1 MRRILLILFVALS
14 VVLLGQQVF
23 DYVNIIE
30 EAEGLEKYE
39 NDLFSVAFDYFLG
52 EETGVTLL
60 DNNEMF
66 QLGFLVFTR
75 KSTEVKSITI
85 ERLSV
90 VSSTSFSTGIIYKIT
105 PDETKALND
114 INEPVAF
121 DDSGK
126 LVFLILNDVNPGKEY
141 YLNTMIDANEINWH
155 IDITKAK
162 AVNEK
167 INQNTTEYIDILKK
181 GLENKI
187 SNLENQL
194 SITEMQVNSLK
205 ANDSDFENIDATHKI
220 LIDQLEENI
229 QALNIQFKKLN
240 TLFLDSQLGLGEF
253 RGTSE
258 AKFQSYET
266 RLNELNQKVVEFASV
281 GDTAEATISELEDEF
296 DVLKAEIPTF
306 KSDISSLNGEL
317 NGIIDQLNEFNK
329 KWESSAKLT
338 ENIEM
343 TNQASF
349 TNMNERIGNLYSVLE
364 DLQKTL
370 DEDTTVDP
378 EVSSAVEELKTQVSD
393 LLKQYKALTEVVI
406 TLTMD
411 INGLKTSG
419 DTSDEE
425 LKIYIDDLNMKIDGA
440 LSSINVLRN
449 ASAIESA
456 TPAASVAELETRMF
470 DLQEEI
476 SKLENLSA
484 VFAISSAPEFIA
496 AFKDMGA
503 TIEVLKTDFSELSAE
518 IEAINNNAGELKDL
532 ETNDGTEMKINI
544 ANFEIRVNELGNKLV
559 SLEENLSGLASNTFK
574 RIIELSKSIENLDVR
589 VNEVSYAID
598 NSSDYEV
605 LDEKLMTAGDQLE
618 LLFSKYVD
626 LEEEMKEFNKT
637 EIDLE
642 DSGSFK
648 MTFSDFENELAALK
662 TELKTIKEKQ
672 IEMETK
678 SLSDSRNLESLSG
691 NFEGAIMAMDGN
703 LKMIRKLQEDLNE
716 VRNSLNTISDSMQTL
731 FEQKT
736 EVDDDQLVQIEKK
749 IALVETRNSLAIEEA
764 KSQLNSQVMIAI
776 GAGLLGI
783 LVGALGFLAK

>member
-544 ANFEIRVNELGNKLV
+544 ANFETRVNELGNKLV

-626 LEEEMKEFNKT
+626 LEEKMKEFNKT

>member
-23 DYVNIIE
+23 DYENIIE

-378 EVSSAVEELKTQVSD
+378 EVSSTVEELKTQVSD

-544 ANFEIRVNELGNKLV
+544 ANFETRVNELGNKLV

-626 LEEEMKEFNKT
+626 LEEKMKEFNKT